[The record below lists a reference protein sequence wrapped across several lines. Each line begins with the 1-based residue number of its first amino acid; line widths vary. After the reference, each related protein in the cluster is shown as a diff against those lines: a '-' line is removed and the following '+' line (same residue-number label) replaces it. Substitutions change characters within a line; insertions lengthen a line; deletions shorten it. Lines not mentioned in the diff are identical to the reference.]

1 MQKELRLREA
11 RHLIL
16 SGSMDATTVVM
27 EVGYD
32 SSSQFAREYK
42 RLF

>member
-1 MQKELRLREA
+1 
-11 RHLIL
+11 
-16 SGSMDATTVVM
+16 MDATTVVM